1 MEKVTTWIAARPQLV
16 IPGLIDST
24 QYECHLTLAF
34 LGDADPAAVKAK
46 LEDPAIGYYPHHV
59 GWPQEPL
66 VCEATGTAEWVI
78 PDSRRFQVII
88 VQPSI
93 PAVGRSIYDERE
105 RIKTKL
111 EFASGD
117 NDHEVYKVND
127 AFPFIP
133 HITMPFRAPTRD
145 KSGLPILDTRRMFII
160 DKLYVCFSNPDYI
173 EQDGQN
179 NGVPSHI
186 NWEIGK
192 EIPVKD
198 VPF

>member
-1 MEKVTTWIAARPQLV
+1 MKATTWIAARPRLV

-24 QYECHLTLAF
+24 QNECHLTMVF
-34 LGDADPAAVKAK
+34 LGDVDPVAVKAK
-46 LEDPAIGYYPHHV
+46 LEDPKIGYYNYTS
-59 GWPQEPL
+59 WPQEPL

-111 EFASGD
+111 EFPTADGE
-117 NDHEVYKVND
+117 HEVFKAND

-133 HITMPFRAPTRD
+133 HVTMPFRPPTRD
-145 KSGLPILDTRRMFII
+145 KSGLPIIDTRHMFVI
-160 DKLYVCFSNPDYI
+160 DKLYVCFENPEYPGFDAP
-173 EQDGQN
+173 DK
-179 NGVPSHI
+179 PSSSHV

-192 EIPVKD
+192 ETPD
-198 VPF
+198 DLPY